1 MSNLSFNVVQFALV
15 VVLVVVASGLIVAC
29 GDISAARETARRMQN
44 NTQLR
49 GIHQGLVT
57 YSTSNKNRF
66 PGINM
71 AGENEGIEVE
81 SRFQTLLEGDY
92 FTPEYAIS
100 PSEIDPAIVEWAGTS
115 PLRSL
120 NYSFAMLQV
129 PDADPDKE
137 DHEQG
142 RRTEWGQT
150 LNSLAV
156 VMSDRNTGIPGSPTS
171 VHTTSSRSGWSGSVL
186 WNDNHVMFETVD
198 TFLTKY
204 DGGTENT
211 SDKLFESAG
220 NYDAYLI
227 HARN

>member
-1 MSNLSFNVVQFALV
+1 MSNSSFNIVQLALV
-15 VVLVVVASGLIVAC
+15 AVLAVVASGLIVAC

-57 YSTSNKNRF
+57 YSTSNSNRY
-66 PGINM
+66 PGINLD
-71 AGENEGIEVE
+71 GDNDGIEIE
-81 SRFQTLLEGDY
+81 ARFQSLLEGDY

-100 PSEIDPAIVEWAGTS
+100 PSEIDPAIVEWDGTS
-115 PLRSL
+115 PLTNL

-129 PDADPDKE
+129 SDANPDKE

-150 LNSLAV
+150 LNSQAV
-156 VMSDRNTGIPGSPTS
+156 VMSDRNTGISGSPTS
-171 VHTTSSRSGWSGSVL
+171 VHTTSSQSAWSGGVL

-204 DGGTENT
+204 GGGAENP
-211 SDKLFESAG
+211 SDKLFEAAG
-220 NYDAYLI
+220 DYDAQLI
-227 HARN
+227 HAGN